1 MATRLYITA
10 AGWAL
15 FSLLFSLAGVALA
28 IRVARKAGVMD
39 VPNERSS
46 HAVPVPRMGG
56 VPLVLA
62 TLLACAGFA
71 LSSSPATVAISR
83 AVAVSLSFATVMG
96 ALGFRDDLSPLSPLF
111 RFLVQTGAALV
122 ACLILAGGNASP
134 VLLGAAIPAWAWI
147 PAASVW
153 VVWMMN
159 LYNFMDGIDGL
170 AGGEALVGGSFLSA
184 VFFAEGEAGWGVA
197 NLLVA
202 SASAGFL
209 RYNWSP
215 ARIFLGDAGSMFL
228 GAFFGIQSVAAASTT
243 AVPLVVLLLP
253 FSNFIL
259 DATFTLLRRM
269 RRGEKWYRPHRSHFY
284 QRLTDLGLSHAS
296 VTSIELLSAAASC
309 LAAAACLRAGGAARA
324 ALLLLT
330 VAMFAA
336 CGVSILRREKITLR
350 CKDDETR

>member
-1 MATRLYITA
+1 MA

-15 FSLLFSLAGVALA
+15 FSLCVSLVGVALA
-28 IRVARKAGVMD
+28 IRVARRAGVMD

-56 VPLVLA
+56 VPMVLA
-62 TLLACAGFA
+62 VLLSCAGFA
-71 LSSSPATVAISR
+71 LSGPPAAGAIPR
-83 AVAVSLSFATVMG
+83 AAAASLAFATAMA

-111 RFLVQTGAALV
+111 RFLVQAGAALF
-122 ACLILAGGNASP
+122 ACLFVSGGNAAP
-134 VLLGAAIPAWAWI
+134 LLLGVAIPGWAWI

-153 VVWMMN
+153 IVWMLN

-170 AGGEALVGGSFLSA
+170 AGGEALVGGLFLSA
-184 VFFAEGEAGWGVA
+184 VFFAGGEAGWGAA

-202 SASAGFL
+202 SAAAGFL

-243 AVPLVVLLLP
+243 AVPLPVLVLP

-259 DATFTLLRRM
+259 DATVTLLRRM

-284 QRLTDLGLSHAS
+284 QRMTDLGLSHAS

-309 LAAAACLRAGGAARA
+309 LAAAAYLRAGATARI

-330 VAMFAA
+330 AAMFLAG
-336 CGVSILRREKITLR
+336 GVSITRRGKRIDTLPPGAGNV
-350 CKDDETR
+350 E

>member
-1 MATRLYITA
+1 MATRFDVMA

-71 LSSSPATVAISR
+71 LSAPPAVGAISR
-83 AVAVSLSFATVMG
+83 AAGVALAFAAAMS

-122 ACLILAGGNASP
+122 ACLAVARGNAAP
-134 VLLGAAIPAWAWI
+134 VLLGLAIPAWAWI
-147 PAASVW
+147 PVATVW
-153 VVWMMN
+153 IVWMMN

-170 AGGEALVGGSFLSA
+170 AGGEALVGGVFLSA
-184 VFFAEGEAGWGVA
+184 VFLAEGEAGWGVA

-228 GAFFGIQSVAAASTT
+228 GAFFGMQSIAAAATT
-243 AVPLVVLLLP
+243 TVPLAVLVLP

-259 DATFTLLRRM
+259 DATVTLLRRM

-284 QRLTDLGLSHAS
+284 QRMTDLGLSHAS
-296 VTSIELLSAAASC
+296 VTSVELLSMAASC
-309 LAAAACLRAGGAARA
+309 FAAAAYLRAGGAARA

-330 VAMFAA
+330 VALFAA
-336 CGVSILRREKITLR
+336 CGVSIHRREK
-350 CKDDETR
+350 